1 MSSHLDL
8 GQQRIKVSI
17 NAHSNLDEK
26 TLLLKKYGYTSWS
39 TLRRRYKNTR
49 KCISSKGALAIL
61 MWSFAVLSLYC
72 FRLNLDSSTQPLLLQ
87 FIFIDYGVRAAI
99 YCFYPIAGYLA
110 DHRCGR
116 YKTVVFGLW
125 LLLPSILLSA
135 IYISLVI
142 IFNFHVEETIVPVF
156 LFEIIF
162 VLLLALS
169 TVSFNANVI
178 QLGMDQLYDFPVED
192 QSLFIHW
199 FVWVFYLTVFLVDLI
214 GRMIS
219 FLFTEFYGQTNIKK
233 YEDYKNIGYSG
244 IGALILFSIM
254 LLVLLVVSLCIAHC
268 KKHWFLIE
276 PSRVNPY
283 KLVYLVTKF
292 AWQHKVPVNRSAF
305 TYCEDDIPS
314 GLNLAKD
321 KYGGPYTTEQ
331 VEDVKVFYGILKVLF
346 SLGPVF
352 FLEFAADAT
361 LRQFTLHG
369 SIFNFT
375 HSNFSNIVFYNSE
388 PAEVLLIKNG
398 LLTPLLTTICIPL
411 YLFLLR
417 PFLLNYVPGM
427 LKRMGIGATMTVLS
441 LICTVAIGAWSH
453 TRYDVGCMFDPNS
466 VYLTL
471 NDTFDPPSLA
481 GPFYNTFLVAIQRV
495 LISLSNMLIYVALF
509 EFICSQSP
517 HSMKGLLIGLA
528 YAIKGLFQVIAAL
541 LALPF
546 ALAMDNT
553 HISCGVSYYIMN
565 AGVGVVTVLVY
576 VWVSRKYKYRERDE
590 PSNIYMYAENYY
602 SKGPPEE

>member
-1 MSSHLDL
+1 MLTLYSFLL
-8 GQQRIKVSI
+8 NPNSI
-17 NAHSNLDEK
+17 RQPI
-26 TLLLKKYGYTSWS
+26 LLQTIFIKYGVT
-39 TLRRRYKNTR
+39 
-49 KCISSKGALAIL
+49 
-61 MWSFAVLSLYC
+61 
-72 FRLNLDSSTQPLLLQ
+72 
-87 FIFIDYGVRAAI
+87 AAI
-99 YCFYPIAGYLA
+99 FFFYPFAGYLA
-110 DHRCGR
+110 DHKYGR

-135 IYISLVI
+135 IYYSLELL
-142 IFNFHVEETIVPVF
+142 FDFHVEVTIVPVA
-156 LFEIIF
+156 LFEIIL
-162 VLLLALS
+162 VLPLALS

-199 FVWVFYLTVFLVDLI
+199 FIWVLNLSIFLVQLI
-214 GRMIS
+214 RSMIY
-219 FLFTEFYGQTNIKK
+219 LPFTEFYEQTNIKY

-244 IGALILFSIM
+244 IGAYILGSII
-254 LLVLLVVSLCIAHC
+254 LLVLIVVSLFIAHC
-268 KKHWFLIE
+268 RKHWFLIE

-283 KLVYLVTKF
+283 KLVYKVTSF
-292 AWQHKVPVNRSAF
+292 AWQHKVPLKRSAF

-314 GLNLAKD
+314 GLNIAKD

-331 VEDVKVFYGILKVLF
+331 VEDVKVFYEILKVLF

-361 LRQFTLHG
+361 LYQFTLHG
-369 SIFNFT
+369 TIFNFT
-375 HSNFSNIVFYNSE
+375 HKNFSSMVFYNSE
-388 PAEVLLIKNG
+388 PAKVLLIQGG
-398 LLTPLLTTICIPL
+398 LLTPLLTTVCIPL

-417 PFLLNYVPGM
+417 PIFLNYIPGM
-427 LKRMGIGATMTVLS
+427 LKRIGIGATMTVLS
-441 LICTVAIGAWSH
+441 LICTLAIGAWSH
-453 TRYDVGCMFDPNS
+453 TRYDVGCMFDSNS

-471 NDTFDPPSLA
+471 NDTFDPLTLA
-481 GPFYNTFLVAIQRV
+481 GPFYNTSLVAIQLV
-495 LISLSNMLIYVALF
+495 LESLSNMLIYIALY

-517 HSMKGLLIGLA
+517 HSMKGLLIGLS
-528 YAIKGLFQVIAAL
+528 YAIKGLFQLTAAL

-553 HISCGVSYYIMN
+553 HISCGVSYYVMN
-565 AGVGVVTVLVY
+565 AGVGVVAVLVY

-602 SKGPPEE
+602 SKGPPEERY